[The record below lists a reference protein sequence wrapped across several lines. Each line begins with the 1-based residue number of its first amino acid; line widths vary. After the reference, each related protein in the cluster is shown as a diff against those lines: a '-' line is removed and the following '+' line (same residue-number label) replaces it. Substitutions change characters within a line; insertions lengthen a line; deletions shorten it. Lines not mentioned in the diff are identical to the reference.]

1 MVIRKIATL
10 CTIGI
15 TALACAITPVQA
27 MEGGV
32 EVSSDDQL
40 AQMVIRVRH
49 CTGTAIAPHWV
60 LTARHCFPE
69 NAEKSYVRLGIERGT
84 TGDQVAID
92 RFVEADKPLFIP
104 NSDVALLHTIQDMKL
119 PRYAEL
125 DYIPISPETR
135 GTGYGWGKG
144 TGNVLKKGEL
154 IVKTV
159 GKSTYRGSAIEAYH
173 TDNSNTQSGDSG
185 GPLFVNEKVVGAASH
200 KPWGYAYRWVNYS
213 QLNGLEHEITQAKN
227 SATFSETDRGPF
239 QRRWNNDQWEDME
252 STDSSEFLD
261 NTEEKTEQPPLLE
274 VHTEDLLDS
283 EGEGTKKPEADVNA
297 HSPNLV
303 EEKEESPTQKTTRIV
318 GIVMGILAG
327 LAGIGTLIAFLLQHM
342 KIWG

>member
-1 MVIRKIATL
+1 MIIRKIATL

-15 TALACAITPVQA
+15 TALVCAITPVQA
-27 MEGGV
+27 MEGGT

-60 LTARHCFPE
+60 LTATHCFPE

-84 TGDQVAID
+84 TDNKVAID

-104 NSDVALLHTIQDMKL
+104 NSDVALLHTTQDMKL

-125 DYIPISPETR
+125 DYSAISPETR

-154 IVKTV
+154 IVKAV
-159 GKSTYRGSAIEAYH
+159 GKSTYRGPALEAYH

-185 GPLFVNEKVVGAASH
+185 GPLFVNGKLVGVASH
-200 KPWGYAYRWVNYS
+200 KPWGYTSQWVNYS
-213 QLNGLEHEITQAKN
+213 PLNGLEHAITQAKT

-239 QRRWNNDQWEDME
+239 QRKWNNNQWEDME

-261 NTEEKTEQPPLLE
+261 TTEEKTEQPPLLE
-274 VHTEDLLDS
+274 VRTEDLLNS
-283 EGEGTKKPEADVNA
+283 EGEETKKPDADVNA
-297 HSPNLV
+297 HSPNLA
-303 EEKEESPTQKTTRIV
+303 EEKEESQTQKTTGIV

-327 LAGIGTLIAFLLQHM
+327 LAGIGTLIAFFLQHM